1 MMRMF
6 LAGGLFLAT
15 GLALAALAVVQ
26 PARAAEAPWCAVI
39 SLGPG
44 DVYWDCQYRTLEQC
58 VPTVLG
64 GNRGFCNPNPAY
76 VAPAKRPKIRHRRRP
91 RR

>member
-1 MMRMF
+1 MIRMF
-6 LAGGLFLAT
+6 LAGALV
-15 GLALAALAVVQ
+15 LAALAVVQ

-39 SLGPG
+39 DMGRG
-44 DVYWDCQYRTLEQC
+44 DAYWDCQYRTLKSC

-76 VAPAKRPKIRHRRRP
+76 AGPAPAKPAQIRHRRRV